1 MCPTMWWL
9 VQLAFSAEPA
19 PGEAPPPATTPQ
31 AAATSASHRIDA
43 AVSLY
48 LAGETTQA
56 RRILQGVLVD
66 GGTLAAEER
75 QVAMAWLGDIQF
87 AEQGISAAQS
97 VLATLLAENPDY
109 SMDPMVHP
117 PEFCEAFERLRADLR
132 SSEPLATKV
141 PYPWQVGLPLGIG
154 YFLDGRP
161 RAGFVSGGLQVA
173 GIVTSFVAEAELV
186 SIRKVGVPKGDEA
199 GAARYRVIRTIS
211 EVGGVG
217 AWLAWGVPIAIETAS
232 WSAARRPVTVTSL
245 ELHPDGIAIAGRF

>member
-1 MCPTMWWL
+1 MWWL

-19 PGEAPPPATTPQ
+19 PGEVPPPSS
-31 AAATSASHRIDA
+31 AAPAPVTSASHRIDA

-66 GGTLAAEER
+66 GGTLGAEER

-97 VLATLLAENPDY
+97 VLAALLAENPDY

-117 PEFCEAFERLRADLR
+117 PEFCEAFERLRADLASATPR
-132 SSEPLATKV
+132 ATKV
-141 PYPWQVGLPLGIG
+141 PYPWQIGLPLGVG

-161 RAGFVSGGLQVA
+161 RAGFVAGGLQVA
-173 GIVTSFVAEAELV
+173 GIVTSFAAEAELM

-199 GAARYRVIRTIS
+199 GATSYRIIRTIG
-211 EVGGVG
+211 EVGGAT
-217 AWLAWGVPIAIETAS
+217 AWLAWGVPVAIETAS
-232 WSAARRPVTVTSL
+232 WSAARRPSKVTLTSV
-245 ELHPDGIAIAGRF
+245 ELHPNGIALAGKF